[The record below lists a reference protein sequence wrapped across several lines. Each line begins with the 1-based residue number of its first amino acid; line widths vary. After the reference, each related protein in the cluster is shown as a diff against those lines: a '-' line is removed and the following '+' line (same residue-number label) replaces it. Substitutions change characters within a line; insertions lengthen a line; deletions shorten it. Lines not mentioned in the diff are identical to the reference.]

1 MSDFTIH
8 IKHWF
13 RYLLELLVVDHLV
26 LVSSYSVRV
35 TKVARFSNSVLAVS

>member
-13 RYLLELLVVDHLV
+13 RYLLELLAVDHLV
-26 LVSSYSVRV
+26 LVSLFLVKV
-35 TKVARFSNSVLAVS
+35 TKVARFSNSVPAVS